1 MLRAPFYALNFK
13 QDFDG
18 IIQYFADEYA
28 RGRTPNPCVVC
39 NDKLKFGRLLDYAD
53 AVGADYVATGHYARI
68 GRRDGRPVLMRGVD
82 AAKDQSY
89 VLFGVDPAVLDRIIF
104 PIGGM
109 TKPEVR
115 CIAAERGL
123 PNQDKPDS
131 VEICFVPDRDYAR
144 VVRQRRPDAF
154 QPGDVVDEQG
164 EVIGRHDGLGHFTVG
179 QRRGLRIATGKP
191 IYVTELDVE
200 NNRVR
205 TGSADAVRGTSLTA
219 DRVRLIDGLPDTF
232 RADVKIRYLHR
243 PATATVTRVGDGA
256 VRVDFEEPQTAITP
270 GQAAVLY
277 DGDFVLGGG
286 WIAGSERGDRSD
298 I

>member
-1 MLRAPFYALNFK
+1 MLGAPFYALNFK
-13 QDFDG
+13 QEFDG

-68 GRRDGRPVLMRGVD
+68 GRRDGRPALMRGVD

-89 VLFGVDPAVLDRIIF
+89 VLFGIDPAVLDRIIF
-104 PIGGM
+104 PIGGL

-115 CIAAERGL
+115 RIAAARGL

-144 VVRQRRPDAF
+144 IVRQRRPDAF
-154 QPGDVVDEQG
+154 RPGDVVDEHG
-164 EVIGRHDGLGHFTVG
+164 AVIGRHEGIGCFTVG

-205 TGSADAVRGTSLTA
+205 TGDAAAVQSRTLLA
-219 DRVRLIDGLPDTF
+219 DRVRVMPGLPDEF
-232 RADVKIRYLHR
+232 QAEVKIRYLHR
-243 PATATVTRVGDGA
+243 AAPARVTWLGGDRVQVTFDQ
-256 VRVDFEEPQTAITP
+256 PQTAITP
-270 GQAAVLY
+270 GQAAVFY

-286 WIAGSERGDRSD
+286 WIVHS
-298 I
+298 